1 MHKST
6 EKAGWIGAA
15 VGGIAGVM
23 TAVVCYVIYCPPDMG
38 KLALGVLISGG
49 LLGSIGTI
57 CGAAIFALIAVI
69 VRTPQSDENKS
80 TSNGQPQ
87 CPATQDQP
95 SADGSA

>member
-15 VGGIAGVM
+15 VGGIVGVM
-23 TAVVCYVIYCPPDMG
+23 TAMGCYVVDCPPDMR

-57 CGAAIFALIAVI
+57 CGAAIFALIAIV
-69 VRTPQSDENKS
+69 VRTSRRDENKS
-80 TSNGQPQ
+80 TNNGQPQ
-87 CPATQDQP
+87 SPP
-95 SADGSA
+95 SADQPGG